1 MRIDKG
7 YLPWLDRSGRP
18 SALKAGALAI
28 VLLPGLWM
36 AFEGTAGWLGPKPLT
51 EALHQSG
58 TWAVRLLLLSLAVTP
73 FRRIGQWGKLI
84 AVRRMLGL
92 AVLAYAALHL
102 VLYVV
107 DQHGDLVRVAT
118 EVWSRFYLTVGFVA
132 LLGFAALGV
141 TSTDGM
147 IRKIGG
153 KRWQSLHRSVYAL
166 GALSLLHFMLQAKL
180 DVSQPVLMLG
190 LFLNLI
196 GWRLLQR
203 RGLGDRVPALIG
215 LAVAAA
221 LGAAAVEAGWYAA
234 FNHLPAVDV
243 LGANLG
249 TDDGLRPAVW
259 VLLGGLA
266 VAAVRSARLAHA
278 CIDGARGA
286 AATRRAPAAQRRDA
300 SAVRP

>member
-18 SALKAGALAI
+18 SALKAGTFAI
-28 VLLPGLWM
+28 ILLPGLWM

-58 TWAVRLLLLSLAVTP
+58 IWAVRLLLLSLAVTP
-73 FRRIGQWGKLI
+73 FRRVGQWGKLI

-92 AVLAYAALHL
+92 AVLAYATLHL
-102 VLYVV
+102 VLYIV
-107 DQHGDLVRVAT
+107 DQHGDLARVAL
-118 EVWSRFYLTVGFVA
+118 EVWSRFYLTVGFVT

-147 IRKIGG
+147 IRRIGG

-180 DVSQPVLMLG
+180 DISQPVLMLG
-190 LFLNLI
+190 LFLNLM

-221 LGAAAVEAGWYAA
+221 FGAAAVEAAWYAA
-234 FNHLPAVDV
+234 FNHLPIIDV
-243 LGANLG
+243 LGANLA
-249 TDDGLRPAVW
+249 TEDGLRPAVW

-266 VAAVRSARLAHA
+266 VAAMRLVRVAHVRL
-278 CIDGARGA
+278 IGARQA
-286 AATRRAPAAQRRDA
+286 TATRRATTAQRRDA
-300 SAVRP
+300 SAAQP

>member
-7 YLPWLDRSGRP
+7 YWPWLDRAGRP
-18 SALKAGALAI
+18 SALKAGTFAL

-73 FRRIGQWGKLI
+73 FRRVAQWGKLI

-102 VLYVV
+102 ALYVV
-107 DQHGDLVRVAT
+107 DQHGDIVRVAT
-118 EVWSRFYLTVGFVA
+118 EISLRFYLTVGFVA
-132 LLGFAALGV
+132 LVGFAVLGA

-153 KRWQSLHRSVYAL
+153 KRWQTLHRSVYAF
-166 GALSLLHFMLQAKL
+166 GALALLHFMLQAKL
-180 DVSQPVLMLG
+180 DISQPVLMLG
-190 LFLNLI
+190 LFLNLM

-203 RGLGDRVPALIG
+203 RGLGDRVSALLG
-215 LAVAAA
+215 LAVTAS
-221 LGAAAVEAGWYAA
+221 LGAAVVEAAWYAA
-234 FNHLPAVDV
+234 FNRLSAIDV
-243 LGANLG
+243 LAANFA
-249 TDDGLRPAVW
+249 TDDGLRPAIW
-259 VLLGGLA
+259 VLLAGLA
-266 VAAVRSARLAHA
+266 VAAVRLVRLAQARLV
-278 CIDGARGA
+278 GAPGA
-286 AATRRAPAAQRRDA
+286 AATRRAVAGPRRDA